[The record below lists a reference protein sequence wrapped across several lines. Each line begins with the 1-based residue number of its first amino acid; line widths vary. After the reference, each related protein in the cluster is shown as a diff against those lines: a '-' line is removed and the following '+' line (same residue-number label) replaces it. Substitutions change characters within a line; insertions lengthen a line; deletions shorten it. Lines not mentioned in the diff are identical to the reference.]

1 MSESVITAQASTDA
15 GTGQAAD
22 AQSTPAPDAPA
33 SALTDASAADPKVDA
48 AAPAAQAEAPKA
60 PVVPE
65 KYELKAPEGMEL
77 DASAMDAAAPIF
89 KDLGLTND
97 QAQKLTDVYAE
108 QMARIAQQQRD
119 TWVKQHEGWVSSM
132 KSDAEYGGDTFTASL
147 GKMAHVIDKTMGEQA
162 PAFKQMLDITGAGNH
177 PEMARF
183 LYRVGKALGEDGFVR
198 GNNAGAMSE
207 NDLAKSMFPTMK
219 S

>member
-15 GTGQAAD
+15 GTGQAAV
-22 AQSTPAPDAPA
+22 APSTPAPDAPA
-33 SALTDASAADPKVDA
+33 AAQVTDSAAEPKADA
-48 AAPAAQAEAPKA
+48 AAPAAQTEAPKA

-65 KYELKAPEGMEL
+65 TYELKAPEGMEL
-77 DASAMDAAAPIF
+77 DASALEAAAPIF

-97 QAQKLTDVYAE
+97 QAQKLTDVYAA
-108 QMARIAQQQRD
+108 QMAKVAQQQRD

-132 KSDAEYGGDTFTASL
+132 KSDAEYGGDSFDASL
-147 GKMAHVIDKTMGEQA
+147 GKMAHVINKTMGDQA
-162 PAFKQMLDITGAGNH
+162 QAFRQMLDLTGAGNH

-183 LYRVGKALGEDGFVR
+183 LVRVGKALGEDGFVR
-198 GNNAGAMSE
+198 GNNAAAMSE
-207 NDLAKSMFPTMK
+207 DGLAKSMYPTMK